1 MVKVPL
7 YPQGTRIRVR
17 RGDYPLD
24 PALVGREGT
33 VILLHRT
40 KKRRYG
46 IQLDGEERIRAF
58 DESELEPTQVPAS
71 IDEAGAHRGGG
82 GSDVPS

>member
-24 PALVGREGT
+24 PAMVGREGT

-40 KKRRYG
+40 RKRRYG
-46 IQLDGEERIRAF
+46 IQLDGEDRIRAF
-58 DESELEPTQVPAS
+58 DESELEATAAAS
-71 IDEAGAHRGGG
+71 GIGEAGAHRGGG